1 MQHTAERMA
10 VGVQARAAQSEGT
23 PASALG
29 AAEAP
34 AGADPCCQLSLT
46 PARALEARAAE
57 QRPPAS
63 EARARRR
70 AARWLREWTRCC
82 WTRAP
87 TSTHNKL

>member
-63 EARARRR
+63 EASASARRSM
-70 AARWLREWTRCC
+70 AAGMDALLLDTC
-82 WTRAP
+82 AHINP
-87 TSTHNKL
+87 